1 MATSVKILPERP
13 LSESEEEIMRQFAL
27 RKPTSLYADAWRR
40 LLRNRASVLGMI
52 IVLFFA
58 LLGIFAPLIAPHPPL
73 EIYPNNSYRQA
84 AWITIPDN
92 PVRTGDP
99 RFPLGT
105 DTIGRDVLSRV
116 IWGARTSMAVG
127 FIPMI
132 IILLIGTTIGM
143 ISGYAG
149 GRVDNLLMRFTD
161 IVYAF
166 PGLLFFII
174 MITALR
180 DTPIGQLLNGFALLF
195 VALALV
201 SWVGVARLVR
211 GQVLSIKEKEYI
223 EAARCIGAPP
233 ARIMVQHIFP
243 NALAPIIV
251 SAAFLVPASIVTEA
265 ILGYLGIGIRPA
277 SDPAA
282 LFPTSW
288 GNLLNDGRIAIQAQT
303 WLLIAPAVCV
313 AVIMLAFTFIGDGL
327 RDALDP
333 LMKKAG

>member
-1 MATSVKILPERP
+1 MLRK
-13 LSESEEEIMRQFAL
+13 FAM
-27 RKPTSLYADAWRR
+27 RKPTSLYQDAWRR
-40 LLRNRASVLGMI
+40 LIKNRGSVAGLI
-52 IVLFFA
+52 IVVAFA
-58 LLGIFAPLIAPHPPL
+58 VMGIFAPLIAPHPPL

-84 AWITIPDN
+84 MWVTVPDN
-92 PVRTGDP
+92 PLRSGDP
-99 RFPLGT
+99 SYPLGT

-143 ISGYAG
+143 IAGYAG
-149 GRVDNLLMRFTD
+149 GRVDSLLMRFTD

-166 PGLLFFII
+166 PGLLFYII

-180 DTPIGQLLNGFALLF
+180 DTWIGALLNGFALLF

-201 SWVGVARLVR
+201 SWVTVARLVR
-211 GQVLSIKEKEYI
+211 GQVLSVKEKEYV
-223 EAARCIGAPP
+223 EAARCLGASDG
-233 ARIMVQHIFP
+233 RIMMGHIFP
-243 NALAPIIV
+243 NVLAPIIV

-265 ILGYLGIGIRPA
+265 ILGYLGIGIRPT

-282 LFPTSW
+282 PFPTSW
-288 GNLLNDGRIAIQAQT
+288 GNLLNDGRVAIETQT
-303 WLLIAPAVCV
+303 WLLIAPAFCV
-313 AVIMLAFTFIGDGL
+313 AMIMLAFTFIGDGL

>member
-1 MATSVKILPERP
+1 M
-13 LSESEEEIMRQFAL
+13 SELTIPKPGTKEHEEELLRTFAM
-27 RKPTSLYADAWRR
+27 RKPTSLYQDAWRR
-40 LLRNRASVLGMI
+40 LMKNRGSVVGLF
-52 IVLFFA
+52 IVIAFA
-58 LLGIFAPLIAPHPPL
+58 LIAVFAPFLAPHPPL

-84 AWITIPDN
+84 MWVSIPDN

-99 RFPLGT
+99 TYPLGT

-116 IWGARTSMAVG
+116 IFGARTSMAVG
-127 FIPMI
+127 FIPML

-149 GRVDNLLMRFTD
+149 GWVDNMLMRFTD

-166 PGLLFFII
+166 PSLLFYII

-180 DTPIGQLLNGFALLF
+180 DTWVGALLNGFFLLF
-195 VALALV
+195 VALAIV
-201 SWVGVARLVR
+201 SWVTVARLVR
-211 GQVLSIKEKEYI
+211 GQVLSVKEKEYV
-223 EAARCIGAPP
+223 EAARCIGATD
-233 ARIMVQHIFP
+233 ARIMVGHIFP
-243 NALAPIIV
+243 NVLAPIIV

-282 LFPTSW
+282 PFPTSW
-288 GNLLNDGRIAIQAQT
+288 GNLLNDGRVAIEVQP
-303 WLLIAPAVCV
+303 WLLIAPAFCV
-313 AVIMLAFTFIGDGL
+313 ALIMLAFTFIGDGL